1 MDPPPD
7 RLLACLRARL
17 GAGVDFA
24 TPPAPLSGGFD
35 TTILAFCLQGAPGDW
50 AGPLVVRVMTRGDS
64 GPRVLREAA
73 VHGALVKAG
82 FPAPRILMAE
92 ADVGPLGGPFLV
104 MQRLPG
110 ETMWSAAA
118 RSRSPAAFMAMPR
131 RLAELHAALHR
142 LSGEALREQA
152 RAHDLDL
159 TTMSVEADV
168 QRLGRRIERESLS
181 GLRAGAR
188 WLLQNRPAPAQA
200 EVICHGDFHP
210 LNVMMHG
217 EHLSGVIDW
226 SQAILAEPA
235 FDVAATRVIL
245 RFPNLGEPAW
255 ARAPLL
261 AARRWI
267 VRRYTSA
274 YRAARP
280 FNSRNLPY
288 FEAMRVL
295 HALAVAG
302 VTPAS
307 PRDPWN
313 VPQVLAA
320 LYRHFERVSGVRV
333 RIGSAIFRGP
343 FPLCSRRAY

>member
-152 RAHDLDL
+152 RAHDVDL

-168 QRLGRRIERESLS
+168 QRLGRRIEREGLS
-181 GLRAGAR
+181 GLRVGAR
-188 WLLQNRPAPAQA
+188 WLLHNRPAPAQA

-210 LNVMMHG
+210 LNIMVDG
-217 EHLSGVIDW
+217 ERVTGVIDW
-226 SQAILAEPA
+226 ANASLAEPA
-235 FDVAATRVIL
+235 YDVAGLRVIAL
-245 RFPNLGEPAW
+245 FADPGIPAGMRPVANL
-255 ARAPLL
+255 
-261 AARRWI
+261 ARRVM
-267 VRRYTSA
+267 VRRYMRL
-274 YRAARP
+274 YRAAQP
-280 FNSRNLPY
+280 IDTRNLGY
-288 FEAMRVL
+288 YEAIRL
-295 HALAVAG
+295 LSALAFAG
-302 VTPAS
+302 EA
-307 PRDPWN
+307 RLQAGNPWN
-313 VPQVLAA
+313 APHTVSVL
-320 LYRHFERVSGVRV
+320 RRQFERISGVAV
-333 RIGSAIFRGP
+333 SLGMAG
-343 FPLCSRRAY
+343 